1 MTAHRA
7 CCLALLIATVALGS
21 ARAGCVSQTARPSDI
36 NTSALALYDLKG
48 VYQRHI
54 RTDSL
59 PASFTV
65 QECGDRT
72 YFVLDVAD
80 AHYLV
85 RKSEVTPGPTKV
97 CTCLSTAAP
106 RPSGVPS
113 AGDPIYCPASMCPR
127 PTR

>member
-7 CCLALLIATVALGS
+7 FCLALLIATVALGS

-65 QECGDRT
+65 QEVVG
-72 YFVLDVAD
+72 
-80 AHYLV
+80 AHSCEWLGFGLPL
-85 RKSEVTPGPTKV
+85 KSAV
-97 CTCLSTAAP
+97 
-106 RPSGVPS
+106 
-113 AGDPIYCPASMCPR
+113 
-127 PTR
+127 